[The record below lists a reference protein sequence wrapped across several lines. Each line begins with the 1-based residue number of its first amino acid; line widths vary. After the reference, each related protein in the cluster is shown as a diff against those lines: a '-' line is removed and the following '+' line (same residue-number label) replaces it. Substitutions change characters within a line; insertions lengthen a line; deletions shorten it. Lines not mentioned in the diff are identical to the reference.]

1 MALVHWKP
9 EPGPLRRSDR
19 PSGAR
24 PGLGFVLAALTAAS
38 GCAMGGSGPLAAWRQ
53 GRDSSLS
60 KGPTKEEMH
69 DDRQLMARWL
79 TPKKTPHTDPEATS
93 PMVLGPDGW
102 KPPTVK
108 PNPEAEAQ
116 FHEAERL
123 FQQGKLSEAERAF
136 VRLAKKHKGTPWGEK
151 GQFYAAEAQ
160 FQAGRYVAAHD
171 SLERLIADYPGTE
184 FLDKLVN
191 REYTIAQSWLATDDP
206 KGEGEAEGAMP
217 WYARFDGRKPL
228 VDTQGNALQVL
239 EHVRHHDPTGPL
251 ADDAVMKIADMK
263 MANQDYEGAATYYD
277 QLISE
282 HPKSPLLA
290 KAQLAGIDAR
300 MKGYIGPE
308 YDGTGL
314 ERASQQV
321 KQHMTLFPE
330 RPAGDEKLYHTL
342 DLINDQKAERTFVT
356 GDYYQRIGKV
366 PSAEFYFGTV
376 VHRWPKSE
384 WAAKAKTRLA
394 ALAKAPR
401 KESLPSKIM
410 TQPGAAD
417 PMGGSSM
424 GGFGGGGPS
433 MGAGGMGGMGGSG
446 MN

>member
-1 MALVHWKP
+1 MALVHCRP
-9 EPGPLRRSDR
+9 EPGPVRRPDR
-19 PSGAR
+19 LPGAR
-24 PGLGFVLAALTAAS
+24 PGLGFVLAALAAAS
-38 GCAMGGSGPLAAWRQ
+38 GCAAGGTGPLAAWRQ
-53 GRDSSLS
+53 GLDSSLS
-60 KGPTKEEMH
+60 KGPTNEEMH

-79 TPKKTPHTDPEATS
+79 TPRRPRTPTPRPLADGPRPRRLEAADGRAQ
-93 PMVLGPDGW
+93 PRGRGPVPRRRTPLPAGEA
-102 KPPTVK
+102 
-108 PNPEAEAQ
+108 PEAERVFA
-116 FHEAERL
+116 
-123 FQQGKLSEAERAF
+123 
-136 VRLAKKHKGTPWGEK
+136 RLAKNHKGTPWGEK
-151 GQFYAAEAQ
+151 GLFYTAEAQ

-184 FLDKLVN
+184 YLDKLVN
-191 REYTIAQSWLATDDP
+191 REYTIAQTWLTADDP
-206 KGEGEAEGAMP
+206 KAQDEGAMP
-217 WYARFDGRKPL
+217 WYARFNGRRPL

-251 ADDAVMKIADMK
+251 SDDAVMKIADLH
-263 MANQDYEGAATYYD
+263 MANQDYEKAAEYYD
-277 QLISE
+277 QLISD

-290 KAQLAGIDAR
+290 KAQLAAIDSR

-308 YDGTGL
+308 YDGSGL
-314 ERASQQV
+314 EKASQQV

-366 PSAEFYFGTV
+366 ASAEFYFGTIA
-376 VHRWPKSE
+376 HRWPKSE

-401 KESLPSKIM
+401 EQSLPSKIM
-410 TQPGAAD
+410 TQPGSAD
-417 PMGGSSM
+417 PTGSM
-424 GGFGGGGPS
+424 GGFGGGGPG
-433 MGAGGMGGMGGSG
+433 MGGSGMGGMGGSG